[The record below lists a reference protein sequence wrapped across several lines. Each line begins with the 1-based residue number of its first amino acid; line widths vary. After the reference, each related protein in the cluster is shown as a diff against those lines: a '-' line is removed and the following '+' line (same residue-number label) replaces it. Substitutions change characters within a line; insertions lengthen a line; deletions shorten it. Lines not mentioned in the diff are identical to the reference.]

1 MIGKIKLVIS
11 MAIIICISL
20 TLLPNSSEA
29 AYSKYNS
36 YTYTH
41 WFTKYEATVYRD
53 SNWFRVF
60 HGSPNVSTGF
70 EYKNNT
76 NVVLS
81 QTNSF
86 TIGQQTKTT
95 LSGEVDFSGY
105 NVPVNV
111 GGSIETSSSATWGVS
126 NTTSRTIPSTAPKG
140 YYSYNVLINTY
151 KIKIDRKKV
160 SDNSAAGSIVFFAPR
175 SQPYRSIV
183 FNPNNASYSGVSR
196 Y

>member
-11 MAIIICISL
+11 MAIIFCLTL
-20 TLLPNSSEA
+20 TLLPTSSD
-29 AYSKYNS
+29 AYSRYNS

-53 SNWFRVF
+53 SSWFRVF
-60 HGSPNVSTGF
+60 HGSPSLSTGF

-76 NVVLS
+76 NVVLT
-81 QTNSF
+81 QTSSF
-86 TIGQQTKTT
+86 SVSQQTKNT
-95 LSGEVDFSGY
+95 LSAGVDFSGY
-105 NVPVNV
+105 GVPVNV

-126 NTTSRTIPSTAPKG
+126 NTTSRTIPASAPKG
-140 YYSYNVLINTY
+140 YYSYNVLLNTY
-151 KIKIDRKKV
+151 KIKINRKKV
-160 SDNSAAGSIVFFAPR
+160 SDGSAAGSIEFFAPR

-183 FNPNNASYSGVSR
+183 FNSRNASYSGVSR